1 MHRAITL
8 VLVLVGLVSALG
20 VTKQAEA
27 TVSSLWTDQV
37 CAGDGT
43 VSIHLTWGPLDAYAT
58 DQWLDLSWYDSSL
71 GADLQQTSQGF
82 SAGVN
87 SISWSGLTPDII
99 YNAWVTQRFAPNL
112 VSTSPTFSFRT
123 APCSSTQPGEIV
135 SMQTTPASSDA
146 GSSELAPPRVTTT
159 KPPVTSSNPPETTE
173 PTPTP
178 TRPTAT
184 SRPSPTPRPSAT
196 PTGQQLP
203 PGFPT
208 ATPQQLPPGFP
219 TATP

>member
-8 VLVLVGLVSALG
+8 VLVMVGLLSAYG
-20 VTKQAEA
+20 VPKQVEA
-27 TVSSLWTDQV
+27 TVSKLWTDQV

-43 VSIHLTWGPLDAYAT
+43 VSVRLTWGPLDAYAT

-71 GADLQQTSQGF
+71 GADLQQTSKAF
-82 SAGVN
+82 SAGAN

-99 YNAWVTQRFAPNL
+99 YNAWVTQRFAQNL

-135 SMQTTPASSDA
+135 SMQTAPTASDVE
-146 GSSELAPPRVTTT
+146 SSESVPPRVTPT

-178 TRPTAT
+178 ARPTA
-184 SRPSPTPRPSAT
+184 TPRPSAT
-196 PTGQQLP
+196 PTRQQLP

-208 ATPQQLPPGFP
+208 TTPQQLPPGFP
-219 TATP
+219 TTTPQQP